1 MKKIIQGIVS
11 LIVISQL
18 IFSSGIN
25 VVANTINNIKKQN
38 NIKDKKE
45 TISKYSPF
53 TLQSA
58 RQMLS
63 NISENINFVLHSSHV
78 SHRSHVSHAS
88 HASHVSHYS
97 SSSPSHYS
105 SVTPIPAP
113 TPTPMPTPMPTP
125 IPEKPSTQEIEKKD
139 EISVL
144 NWEVK
149 QKNIGL
155 GKYYVIEGIL
165 KNNCSV
171 KKLIKVKI
179 ITYDYLE
186 KQISTHYCYN
196 NPFDVL
202 PNEEN
207 NFNIVLVYNPD
218 IYNFKLILEWE

>member
-1 MKKIIQGIVS
+1 MKKIIQGIIS

-25 VVANTINNIKKQN
+25 VVASTIYNIKKQN

-45 TISKYSPF
+45 AISKYSPL

-63 NISENINFVLHSSHV
+63 NISKNVNFVLHSSHV
-78 SHRSHVSHAS
+78 SHRSH
-88 HASHVSHYS
+88 ASHVSHYS
-97 SSSPSHYS
+97 SSPPSHYS
-105 SVTPIPAP
+105 SVTPTPAP
-113 TPTPMPTPMPTP
+113 IP
-125 IPEKPSTQEIEKKD
+125 IPEKPPTQDVEKKE

-149 QKNIGL
+149 QETIGL
-155 GKYYVIEGIL
+155 GKYYVIKGKV

-171 KKLIKVKI
+171 KKLVKVKI

-196 NPFDVL
+196 NPFDIL
-202 PNEEN
+202 PNEED
-207 NFNIVLVYNPD
+207 NFNIVLLYNPG
-218 IYNFKLILEWE
+218 ICNFKLILEWE

>member
-11 LIVISQL
+11 IIVISQL

-25 VVANTINNIKKQN
+25 VVASTIYNIKKQN

-45 TISKYSPF
+45 AISKYSPL

-63 NISENINFVLHSSHV
+63 NISQNINFVLHSSHV
-78 SHRSHVSHAS
+78 SHRSHVSHVS

-97 SSSPSHYS
+97 SSPPSHYS
-105 SVTPIPAP
+105 SVTPTPAP
-113 TPTPMPTPMPTP
+113 TPAP
-125 IPEKPSTQEIEKKD
+125 IPVPEKPPTQDVEKKE

-149 QKNIGL
+149 QETIGL
-155 GKYYVIEGIL
+155 GKYYVIKGKV

-171 KKLIKVKI
+171 KKLVKVKI

-196 NPFDVL
+196 NPFDVS
-202 PNEEN
+202 PNKEN
-207 NFNIVLVYNPD
+207 NFNVVLLYNPD

>member
-1 MKKIIQGIVS
+1 MKKIIQGVIS

-25 VVANTINNIKKQN
+25 VVANTIYNIKKQN

-45 TISKYSPF
+45 AISKYSPL

-105 SVTPIPAP
+105 SVTPTPAP
-113 TPTPMPTPMPTP
+113 IP
-125 IPEKPSTQEIEKKD
+125 IPEKPPTQEIEKKE

-155 GKYYVIEGIL
+155 GKYYVIEGKV

-171 KKLIKVKI
+171 KKLVKAKI
-179 ITYDYLE
+179 ITYDFLE
-186 KQISTHYCYN
+186 KQISTHHCYN
-196 NPFDVL
+196 NPFDVS
-202 PNEEN
+202 PNEED
-207 NFNIVLVYNPD
+207 NFNIMLLDNPD

>member
-11 LIVISQL
+11 IIVISQL

-25 VVANTINNIKKQN
+25 VVANTIYNIKKQN

-45 TISKYSPF
+45 AISKYSPL

-88 HASHVSHYS
+88 HASH
-97 SSSPSHYS
+97 YS
-105 SVTPIPAP
+105 SVTPTPAPMPIPAP
-113 TPTPMPTPMPTP
+113 TPIPA
-125 IPEKPSTQEIEKKD
+125 PEKPSTQDIEKKED
-139 EISVL
+139 ISIL

-155 GKYYVIEGIL
+155 GKYYVIEGKV
-165 KNNCSV
+165 KNNYSV
-171 KKLIKVKI
+171 KKLVKVKI
-179 ITYDYLE
+179 IIYDYLE

-207 NFNIVLVYNPD
+207 NFNIVLLYNSD
-218 IYNFKLILEWE
+218 IYNFELILEWE

>member
-1 MKKIIQGIVS
+1 MKKIIQGIIS

-25 VVANTINNIKKQN
+25 VVASTINNIKKQN

-45 TISKYSPF
+45 AISKYSPL

-88 HASHVSHYS
+88 HASHASHYS

-113 TPTPMPTPMPTP
+113 IPTPIP
-125 IPEKPSTQEIEKKD
+125 IPEKPPTQDIEKKE

-155 GKYYVIEGIL
+155 GKYYVIEGKV

-171 KKLIKVKI
+171 KKLVKAKI
-179 ITYDYLE
+179 IT
-186 KQISTHYCYN
+186 
-196 NPFDVL
+196 
-202 PNEEN
+202 
-207 NFNIVLVYNPD
+207 
-218 IYNFKLILEWE
+218 LILEWE

>member
-1 MKKIIQGIVS
+1 MKKIIQGIIS

-25 VVANTINNIKKQN
+25 VVANTIYNIKKQN

-45 TISKYSPF
+45 AISKYSPL

-63 NISENINFVLHSSHV
+63 NISDNINFVLHSSHV
-78 SHRSHVSHAS
+78 SHRSHVSH
-88 HASHVSHYS
+88 VSHYS
-97 SSSPSHYS
+97 SSPPSHYS
-105 SVTPIPAP
+105 SVTPTPAP
-113 TPTPMPTPMPTP
+113 TPAPIP
-125 IPEKPSTQEIEKKD
+125 IPEKPPTQDVEKKE

-149 QKNIGL
+149 QETIGL
-155 GKYYVIEGIL
+155 GKYYVIKGKV

-171 KKLIKVKI
+171 KKLVKVKI

-186 KQISTHYCYN
+186 KQISTHHCYN
-196 NPFDVL
+196 NPFDIS

-207 NFNIVLVYNPD
+207 NFNVVLLYNPD

>member
-1 MKKIIQGIVS
+1 MKKIIQGVIS

-25 VVANTINNIKKQN
+25 VVANTIYNIKKQN

-45 TISKYSPF
+45 AISKYSPL

-63 NISENINFVLHSSHV
+63 SISENINFVLHSSHV

-88 HASHVSHYS
+88 HVSHSSHYS
-97 SSSPSHYS
+97 SSTPSHYS

-113 TPTPMPTPMPTP
+113 TPTPMPTPIP
-125 IPEKPSTQEIEKKD
+125 IPEKPPTQEIEKKE

-155 GKYYVIEGIL
+155 GKYYVIEGKV

-171 KKLIKVKI
+171 KKLVKAKI

-186 KQISTHYCYN
+186 KQISTHHCYN
-196 NPFDVL
+196 NPFDVS
-202 PNEEN
+202 PDEEN
-207 NFNIVLVYNPD
+207 NFNIMLSFNPD